1 MELTNYQKVFEE
13 YISECDLLPKN
24 AQVYVLVS
32 GGKDSTA
39 MSYLFKEY
47 AKKRK
52 DLKLEFLN
60 VVFPQM
66 VFGKQKKEITAAIK
80 KISKG
85 LKNFTSKTAETSYEQ
100 LKLTTNPCLLCK
112 QVRRKII
119 AETIAKK
126 NKKDNRIIIA
136 TAHNNYDLLAY
147 FVEFFGIS
155 NKELA
160 EKGIDYGQLHNIKF
174 KDEQLEH
181 FSHFFPKLELDSGVA
196 LIKPMLVFGRPEI
209 EGMFCRMFNLKKP
222 VFTAGC
228 GVAGFLEPCPYAKE
242 RPKRVLFNFLKTLPE
257 DKTKGLTNHDTFK
270 KMLSVLKEKVE
281 NYDEALKKIKK
292 TSYETLLL

>member
-1 MELTNYQKVFEE
+1 MELTDYQRFFEDYASE
-13 YISECDLLPKN
+13 YNLLPGK
-24 AQVYVLVS
+24 AYVLVLVS

-39 MSYLFKEY
+39 MSYLLREY

-52 DLKLEFLN
+52 DLEIEYLN

-66 VFGKQKKEITAAIK
+66 VFGKNKKEISTTVK

-85 LKNFTSKTAETSYEQ
+85 LKNFTSRTAETGYEQ
-100 LKLTTNPCLLCK
+100 LGLTAKPCLLCK

-119 AETIAKK
+119 AEIIAKG
-126 NKKDNRIIIA
+126 NKKNIIIA

-147 FVEFFGIS
+147 FAEFFGIS

-160 EKGIDYGQLHNIKF
+160 EKGINYEQLQNIKL

-181 FSHFFPKLELDSGVA
+181 FSHFFPKLELDSGIV

-209 EGMFCRMFNLKKP
+209 EDMFCRMFNLKKP
-222 VFTAGC
+222 VFTTGC
-228 GVAGFLEPCPYAKE
+228 GIAGFLEPCPYAKE
-242 RPKRVLFNFLKTLPE
+242 RPKRVLFNFLSTLPE
-257 DKTKGLTNHDTFK
+257 EKIKSLTYHDTFNE
-270 KMLSVLKEKVE
+270 MLSVLKEKAE
-281 NYDEALKKIKK
+281 NYEEIVERIKKIDY
-292 TSYETLLL
+292 SGLLL